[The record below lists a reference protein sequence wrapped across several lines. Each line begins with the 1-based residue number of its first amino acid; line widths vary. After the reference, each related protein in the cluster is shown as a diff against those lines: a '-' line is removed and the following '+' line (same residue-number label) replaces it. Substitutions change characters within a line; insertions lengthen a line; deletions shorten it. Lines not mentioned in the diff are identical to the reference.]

1 MTPNDIRE
9 SLGIQE
15 IRQKSREKEIA
26 LIKSIKSEEMTNL
39 FRECWGR
46 QKQKKWS
53 KTQKQVD
60 HKEQLEKS
68 NSRDII
74 RWKRAGKSIDDDLL
88 VKSFELKPNH

>member
-26 LIKSIKSEEMTNL
+26 LIKAIKSEEITNL
-39 FRECWGR
+39 FRECWDR

-60 HKEQLEKS
+60 HKEQPEKS

>member
-9 SLGIQE
+9 SLGNQE

-26 LIKSIKSEEMTNL
+26 LIKAIKSEEITNL

-60 HKEQLEKS
+60 HKEHQEKS
-68 NSRDII
+68 
-74 RWKRAGKSIDDDLL
+74 WKIY
-88 VKSFELKPNH
+88 